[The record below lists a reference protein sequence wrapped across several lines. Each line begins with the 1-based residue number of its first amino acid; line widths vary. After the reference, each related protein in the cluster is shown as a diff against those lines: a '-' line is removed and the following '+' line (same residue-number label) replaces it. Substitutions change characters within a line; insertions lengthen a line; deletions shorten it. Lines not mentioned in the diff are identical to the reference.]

1 MAHWLDTAWLAFDR
15 AVLQGIHN
23 LAVAMGG
30 QGSFFDWFMRF
41 ISLLGEE
48 GIGLIILGVLLF
60 CFKKTRKAGMCLL
73 LGMLCGLFITNI
85 VIKNLVARPR
95 PFQNTEVAIFRE
107 WWSYIGGPNASE
119 KSFPSGHTTHAMAAM
134 TAIFLNFPKKYSW
147 TAYIFVLL
155 TGLSRMF
162 LVVHYPSDI
171 LGGLLAGALAATGG
185 WFITCGLLALLRRHE
200 DNAFC
205 RGFLSF
211 DLAVPM
217 GRLYT
222 KITHRDAKNETNDAQ
237 NAENDAKAAPE
248 DRGTDDTT
256 A

>member
-1 MAHWLDTAWLAFDR
+1 MAKWLDTAWLAFDR
-15 AVLQGIHN
+15 AILQGIHN

-41 ISLLGEE
+41 ISFLGEE
-48 GIGLIILGVLLF
+48 GIGLIVLGLLLF

-95 PFQNTEVAIFRE
+95 PFQNTEVEIFRE

-134 TAIFLNFPKKYSW
+134 TAIFLNFSKKYSW
-147 TAYIFVLL
+147 TAFIFVAL

-171 LGGLLAGALAATGG
+171 LGGVLAGALAAVGG
-185 WFITCGLLALLRRHE
+185 WYLTCGLLKLLRKYSE
-200 DNAFC
+200 NGFC
-205 RGFLSF
+205 KGFLTF
-211 DLAVPM
+211 DLAAPI
-217 GRLYT
+217 GALYA
-222 KITHRDAKNETNDAQ
+222 KITHRSAKSVTKEPENGEEKGSDES
-237 NAENDAKAAPE
+237 AEA
-248 DRGTDDTT
+248 
-256 A
+256 